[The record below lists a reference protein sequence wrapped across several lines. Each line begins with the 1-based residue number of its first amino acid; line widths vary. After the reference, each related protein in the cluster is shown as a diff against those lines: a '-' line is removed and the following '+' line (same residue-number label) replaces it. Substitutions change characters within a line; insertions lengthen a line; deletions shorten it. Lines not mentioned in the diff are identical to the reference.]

1 VPAIAGKTGTAE
13 VEEKASH
20 SWFVGFAPYEAQG
33 GRRLAFGVIIEHGGY
48 GGKYAAP
55 AAGEIVR
62 AAAGM
67 GIIQ

>member
-1 VPAIAGKTGTAE
+1 MAVL
-13 VEEKASH
+13 V
-20 SWFVGFAPYEAQG
+20 
-33 GRRLAFGVIIEHGGY
+33 EHGGY
-48 GGKYAAP
+48 GGRFAAP